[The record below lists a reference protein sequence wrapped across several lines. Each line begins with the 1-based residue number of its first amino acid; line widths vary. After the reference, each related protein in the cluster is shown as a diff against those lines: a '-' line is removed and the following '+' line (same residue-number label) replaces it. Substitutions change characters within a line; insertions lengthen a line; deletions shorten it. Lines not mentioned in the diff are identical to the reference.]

1 MKLSNIGGE
10 VQALFPTPLYFNQLD
25 RAFHD
30 EEKECFNDELK
41 NLENNVGNYVSENI
55 HVLNDNR
62 LRHLN
67 KWFESCIHDYF
78 NIVVCPS
85 EDVTPYITISWL
97 NCTKKGQYHHEHAH
111 YNSIISS
118 VFYIDVDENTDRVKF
133 HNNQY
138 NNITFVKNTEDHNPY
153 NSNSWYLP
161 VQRGRLLLFPSSLR
175 HSVSTV
181 STDMNRI
188 SLSFN
193 VFVKGV
199 VGDANNKTFLDLRK
213 LRD

>member
-1 MKLSNIGGE
+1 M
-10 VQALFPTPLYFNQLD
+10 
-25 RAFHD
+25 
-30 EEKECFNDELK
+30 
-41 NLENNVGNYVSENI
+41 
-55 HVLNDNR
+55 
-62 LRHLN
+62 
-67 KWFESCIHDYF
+67 
-78 NIVVCPS
+78 
-85 EDVTPYITISWL
+85 
-97 NCTKKGQYHHEHAH
+97 
-111 YNSIISS
+111 
-118 VFYIDVDENTDRVKF
+118 KF